1 MYVFIFVLFLHLQ
14 VFIYL
19 ICSLLFM
26 INNGFHQYIYRKFSK
41 ILILKSCLIET
52 TTKLSG
58 KLEDFLISLSADF
71 ILQESRTQSQLQT
84 DSCVKGRRASSQPA
98 ESLPGNCSA
107 LLPLSP
113 GLWSLVH
120 AVCKAIFIHGRLTL
134 LVTHQQQLAFERM
147 TLFVL

>member
-1 MYVFIFVLFLHLQ
+1 MYVFIFVLFLYLQ

-19 ICSLLFM
+19 ICSLLLM
-26 INNGFHQYIYRKFSK
+26 INNSFHQYIYRQFSK

-52 TTKLSG
+52 ATKLSG

-98 ESLPGNCSA
+98 EFLPGNCFA
-107 LLPLSP
+107 LLRLPP
-113 GLWSLVH
+113 GPWSLVH
-120 AVCKAIFIHGRLTL
+120 AVFEGYFYPQKADAVGYESAVACL
-134 LVTHQQQLAFERM
+134 
-147 TLFVL
+147 